1 MGMEKEEGLS
11 LLLVSCDKYM
21 DIVSVFEQSALKY
34 WPGCPCRKYLL
45 TESRDCRETARSDT
59 GAGDGTRRFFDEV
72 LMAGRGK
79 SWSDCLLYAV
89 RNIPTRHVLVML
101 DDFILSAP
109 VDGDKIDAAYR
120 VARDKNA
127 GIFKLSDRDSR
138 GTAVQSGEGLSFS
151 EIGRDEPYRV
161 SVNPPAIWDS
171 LYIEALLEG
180 HSVSA
185 WDFEREGTVWSRA
198 LPQSVWRLSGES
210 LFSFFDPTGD
220 GAVGRGRLVRGFR
233 DFCGR
238 EGFALETDRSD
249 MTWKDGAKKAVKG
262 FIYRL
267 NPALILRIQQ
277 WLFERREGIL

>member
-1 MGMEKEEGLS
+1 MSMEKEEGLS
-11 LLLVSCDKYM
+11 ILLVSCDKYM
-21 DIVSVFEQSALKY
+21 DIVRVFEQSAVKY
-34 WPGCPCRKYLL
+34 WPSCPYKTYLL
-45 TESRDCRETARSDT
+45 TESRDCRPADLP
-59 GAGDGTRRFFDEV
+59 AGDPRFFDEV
-72 LMAGRGK
+72 LTAGTGK

-89 RNIPTRHVLVML
+89 RHIPTRHILVML

-109 VDGDKIDAAYR
+109 VDDAKIAAAYR
-120 VARDKNA
+120 VSRDKGA
-127 GIFKLSDRDSR
+127 GICKLSPRDAR
-138 GTAVQSGEGLSFS
+138 GTAAEVCEGLSFS

-171 LYIEALLEG
+171 SYIESLLDG

-185 WDFEREGTVWSRA
+185 WDFEREGTVWSRS
-198 LPQSVWRLSGES
+198 LEPSVLRLADES

-220 GAVGRGRLVRGFR
+220 GAVGRGRLVKGFR
-233 DFCGR
+233 DFCAR
-238 EGFALETDRSD
+238 ESFVLETDRAD

-277 WLFERREGIL
+277 WLFERREQPS

>member
-1 MGMEKEEGLS
+1 MSMEKEEGLS
-11 LLLVSCDKYM
+11 ILLVSCDKYM
-21 DIVSVFEQSALKY
+21 DIVRVFEQSAVKY
-34 WPGCPCRKYLL
+34 WPSCPYKTYLL
-45 TESRDCRETARSDT
+45 TESRDCRPSDLP
-59 GAGDGTRRFFDEV
+59 AGDPRFFDEV
-72 LMAGRGK
+72 LTAGTGK

-89 RNIPTRHVLVML
+89 RHIPTRHILVML

-109 VDGDKIDAAYR
+109 VDDAKIAAAYR
-120 VARDKNA
+120 VSRDKGA
-127 GIFKLSDRDSR
+127 GICKLSPRDAR
-138 GTAVQSGEGLSFS
+138 GTAAEVCEGLSFS

-171 LYIEALLEG
+171 SYIESLLDG

-185 WDFEREGTVWSRA
+185 WDFEREGTVWSRS
-198 LPQSVWRLSGES
+198 LEPSVWRLADES

-220 GAVGRGRLVRGFR
+220 GAVGRGRLVKGFR
-233 DFCGR
+233 DFCAR
-238 EGFALETDRSD
+238 ESFVLETDRAD

-277 WLFERREGIL
+277 WLFERREQPS

>member
-1 MGMEKEEGLS
+1 MEKEEGLS

-21 DIVSVFEQSALKY
+21 DIVSVFEQSAVKY
-34 WPGCPCRKYLL
+34 WPGCPFKKYLL
-45 TESRDCRETARSDT
+45 TESRDCRAE
-59 GAGDGTRRFFDEV
+59 GDANAVTPRFFDEV

-89 RNIPTRHVLVML
+89 RQIPTRHVLVML

-109 VDGDKIDAAYR
+109 VDGGKIDAAFR
-120 VARDKNA
+120 VVQDKRA

-138 GTAVQSGEGLSFS
+138 GAAVQSGEGISFS

-171 LYIEALLEG
+171 LYIESLLDG

-185 WDFEREGTVWSRA
+185 WDFEREGTVWSRD
-198 LPQSVWRLSGES
+198 LSQSVWRLSGES

-220 GAVGRGRLVRGFR
+220 GSVGRGRLVRGFR
-233 DFCGR
+233 EFCGR
-238 EGFALETDRSD
+238 EGFVLETDRAD

-267 NPALILRIQQ
+267 NPALIFRIQQ
-277 WLFERREGIL
+277 WLFERREKS